1 MCPVSFEGATPSAV
15 AHPLRQGYHEYIT
28 VTDWFLFNQDGAP
41 LGPWPTEVLANRIVS
56 GEVARDSLV
65 AMDAWFENPGTSGWK
80 RADEI
85 EEIAQAVVSL
95 TRARFPS
102 SRADA
107 HHKVRAAMKADKT
120 PKPPVL
126 RVVDGAHRYDHRG
139 TPDFAATIMMVGGSK
154 PSSDDH
160 GGQNGS

>member
-1 MCPVSFEGATPSAV
+1 MSFEGATPSAV
-15 AHPLRQGYHEYIT
+15 AHPLRQGYHEYII
-28 VTDWFLFNQDGAP
+28 VTDWFLFNQDGTP
-41 LGPWPTEVLANRIVS
+41 QGPWPTEVLANRIVS
-56 GEVARDSLV
+56 GEVARDALV
-65 AMDAWFENPGTSGWK
+65 AMDAWFENPGASGWK

-85 EEIAQAVVSL
+85 AEIAQAVVSL
-95 TRARFPS
+95 TRARFPG

-107 HHKVRAAMKADKT
+107 HRKT

-160 GGQNGS
+160 GQNGS

>member
-1 MCPVSFEGATPSAV
+1 MRPVSFEGATPSAV
-15 AHPLRQGYHEYIT
+15 AHPLRQGYHEYII

-41 LGPWPTEVLANRIVS
+41 QGPWPTEVLANRIVA
-56 GEVARDSLV
+56 GEVARDALV

-95 TRARFPS
+95 AQ
-102 SRADA
+102 
-107 HHKVRAAMKADKT
+107 HKVRAAMKPVDKT

-139 TPDFAATIMMVGGSK
+139 TPDFAATIMMVGGAK

-160 GGQNGS
+160 GQNGS